1 MNKLPLEL
9 VGEILDIAI
18 EDWTER
24 EDSSIHQAYNLL
36 HSIGLTCK
44 ALYAVSNEKL
54 YNRLSVRK
62 DTNREALLQR
72 SLKDRPQLLSYTRH
86 LRASW
91 NCARQTDSRSVGEE
105 HALSR
110 GDQWIKEQ
118 AEGLVADWSRC
129 HGLQTVEIGVSKGVS
144 LTSRSVF
151 TSKHGQISQSSPFQ
165 AVRKVVIRTDRAQP
179 SDINYSGLPFDCLPP
194 SLSTIFP
201 NVAEVHILCKMS
213 VFCVAHRADLV
224 DHGQHPFLI
233 CDFPSIIVLSRSSM
247 SITIVAQSLQKFSN

>member
-1 MNKLPLEL
+1 M
-9 VGEILDIAI
+9 DIAI

-36 HSIGLTCK
+36 HSTGLTCK

-62 DTNREALLQR
+62 GTSREALLQR
-72 SLKDRPQLLSYTRH
+72 SLKDRPQLSAFTRH
-86 LRASW
+86 LRTSW
-91 NCARQTDSRSVGEE
+91 NCARQTNSGHTGEE
-105 HALSR
+105 HVLSK

-118 AEGLVADWSRC
+118 AEGLVADWSACR
-129 HGLQTVEIGVSKGVS
+129 GLQTVEIGMTKGDSV
-144 LTSRSVF
+144 TSRLAVS
-151 TSKHGQISQSSPFQ
+151 TSKHEHISLSSPFQ

-179 SDINYSGLPFDCLPP
+179 SDITHSGLPFDCLPP

-201 NVAEVHILCKMS
+201 HVTEVHILCKMS
-213 VFCVAHRADLV
+213 VACDARRADLV
-224 DHGQHPFLI
+224 DHGQHPLLI
-233 CDFPSIIVLSRSSM
+233 CDSPSIVALSRLSI